1 MTAVEPRSAIEP
13 VVPTATAAGD
23 TAAFDAAT
31 VLFDAYRVYYGA
43 AAAPSRV
50 AAWLRDQ
57 IMAGTLLAW
66 VIRDAAGEYVGLV
79 TVAPMPASVNLGTN
93 WSIRDLY
100 VAVPAR
106 GHGHAES
113 LLRHVIAIARD
124 NGIRRVGLQTE
135 VDNPAISL
143 YRRIGFETVEGYVGL
158 ALGLDSQR

>member
-1 MTAVEPRSAIEP
+1 
-13 VVPTATAAGD
+13 D

-31 VLFDAYRVYYGA
+31 VLFDAYRVHYGA

-57 IMAGTLLAW
+57 IMAGPFLAW
-66 VIRDAAGEYVGLV
+66 GVRGAAGGDVGLV
-79 TVAPMPASVNLGTN
+79 TGGPLPASGGLGAN

-135 VDNPAISL
+135 VHNPAISL
-143 YRRIGFETVEGYVGL
+143 YRRIGFESVEGYVGL